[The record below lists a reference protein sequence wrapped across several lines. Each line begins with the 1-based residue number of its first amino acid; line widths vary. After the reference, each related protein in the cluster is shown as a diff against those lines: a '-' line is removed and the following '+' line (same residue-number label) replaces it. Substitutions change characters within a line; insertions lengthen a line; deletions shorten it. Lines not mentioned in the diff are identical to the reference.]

1 MKQGSA
7 LNVNVNNVTKVIVA
21 ASALLV
27 LSSGMISGAYA
38 GVSLNASRV
47 GAVDAAATA
56 KFYQAAFG
64 LKEVRRFDL
73 PGGQVEILMNFGDTV
88 DAAKANTGAQI
99 VVMHRDSDAVKDPVP
114 HLILNVTDI
123 AATIKAVT
131 AAGGKVQQ
139 EPREFGK
146 SGIMI
151 GMVADPAGNIIE
163 MIQQPKH

>member
-1 MKQGSA
+1 
-7 LNVNVNNVTKVIVA
+7 
-21 ASALLV
+21 
-27 LSSGMISGAYA
+27 
-38 GVSLNASRV
+38 
-47 GAVDAAATA
+47 
-56 KFYQAAFG
+56 
-64 LKEVRRFDL
+64 
-73 PGGQVEILMNFGDTV
+73 MNFGDTV

-99 VVMHRDSDAVKDPVP
+99 VVFHRDSDAVKDPIP

-146 SGIMI
+146 TGIMI
-151 GMVADPAGNIIE
+151 GMVTDPAGNIIE